1 MDLDTFR
8 KLAADRRVIP
18 VSRKLLADGDTPVG
32 LYRKLAA
39 ERPGTFLLE
48 SAENGRSWS
57 RYSFVGVRSDATLTV
72 RDGQAHWIGTPPVGV
87 PTDGDPLEALRATVE
102 ALHTPATSRA
112 GCRPSP
118 AAWSATS
125 ATTSC
130 AAWSASASTPATTCG
145 CPS

>member
-1 MDLDTFR
+1 MDLETFR

-57 RYSFVGVRSDATLTV
+57 RYSFIGVRSDATLTS
-72 RDGQAHWIGTPPVGV
+72 RDGRAHWIGTPPVGL
-87 PTDGDPLEALRATVE
+87 PTDGDPLDALRATVE
-102 ALHTPATSRA
+102 ALHTPRDLAA
-112 GCRPSP
+112 GMPPSP
-118 AAWSATS
+118 AAWSAIS

-130 AAWSASASTPATTCG
+130 AAWSASASTPPTTWS